1 VVGRF
6 LGICL
11 LRWNLLAALG
21 PLEVGYQRMAIKKDM
36 TTANK
41 LQTHG
46 HGFDRNVK
54 RSEKKVG
61 EKTSA
66 KRLAIRD
73 AHDAESESGPPNAS
87 PAALITPVARASVVE
102 SVTELLKRE
111 ILRGAL
117 AIDSKLPAER
127 ELAVS
132 LGVNRLTLRAALARL
147 EALGFLTTRHGA
159 GTRIANWR
167 ERVGLD
173 VLAPLLAAISESPN
187 DYAQLLASL
196 LEVRRLILSEAVAL
210 AAERAT
216 PEDIKAIERELA
228 RRKVARLDDPIA
240 FARADVAFMRL
251 LARASKNVGIELILN
266 TFARFP
272 DEQPA
277 LVRLLYTDPSDD
289 LYGGVLAAI
298 SSRNPDQVRVLI
310 RGMLHAIDSEW
321 QRRFLRSR
329 K

>member
-1 VVGRF
+1 
-6 LGICL
+6 L
-11 LRWNLLAALG
+11 LRWNLLAALV
-21 PLEVGYQRMAIKKDM
+21 PLEVGCRMMASTKHK

-41 LQTHG
+41 LSTHERG
-46 HGFDRNVK
+46 LDRHIKN
-54 RSEKKVG
+54 SEKKIG
-61 EKTSA
+61 EKISA
-66 KRLAIRD
+66 KRSAIRG
-73 AHDAESESGPPNAS
+73 ANNDAESELGSPNS
-87 PAALITPVARASVVE
+87 SLAALITPVARASVVE

-228 RRKVARLDDPIA
+228 LRKVARLDDPIA

-298 SSRNPDQVRVLI
+298 SSRNPDQVRILI

-321 QRRFLRSR
+321 QKRFLRSR